1 MQIRRNCPISN
12 SQRADD
18 IAFDFLKREE
28 ATKRIDQSVKKN
40 NNNNNNNNNNKLR
53 ISPEFFLRVPVT

>member
-18 IAFDFLKREE
+18 IAFDFVKREE

-40 NNNNNNNNNNKLR
+40 NNNNNNNKLR

>member
-18 IAFDFLKREE
+18 IAFDFVKREE

-40 NNNNNNNNNNKLR
+40 NNNNKLR

>member
-1 MQIRRNCPISN
+1 MQLRRNCPISN

-18 IAFDFLKREE
+18 IAFDFVKREE
-28 ATKRIDQSVKKN
+28 ATKRIDQSVKKK
-40 NNNNNNNNNNKLR
+40 NNNNNNNKLR

>member
-18 IAFDFLKREE
+18 IAFDFVKREE
-28 ATKRIDQSVKKN
+28 ATKRIDQSVKKK
-40 NNNNNNNNNNKLR
+40 NNNNNNNNKLR

>member
-18 IAFDFLKREE
+18 IAFDFVKREE
-28 ATKRIDQSVKKN
+28 ATKCIDQSVKKK
-40 NNNNNNNNNNKLR
+40 NNNNNNNKLR

>member
-18 IAFDFLKREE
+18 IAFDFVKREE
-28 ATKRIDQSVKKN
+28 ATKRIDQSVKKK
-40 NNNNNNNNNNKLR
+40 NNNNNNNKLR

>member
-12 SQRADD
+12 SQQADD
-18 IAFDFLKREE
+18 IAFDFVKREE
-28 ATKRIDQSVKKN
+28 ATKRIDQSVKKK
-40 NNNNNNNNNNKLR
+40 NNNNNNNNKLR

>member
-18 IAFDFLKREE
+18 IAFDFVKREE
-28 ATKRIDQSVKKN
+28 ATKRIDQSVKKK
-40 NNNNNNNNNNKLR
+40 NNNNKLR

>member
-40 NNNNNNNNNNKLR
+40 NNNNNNNNKLR

>member
-18 IAFDFLKREE
+18 IAFDFVKREE
-28 ATKRIDQSVKKN
+28 ATKRIDQSVKK
-40 NNNNNNNNNNKLR
+40 KQQQQQQQQQT
-53 ISPEFFLRVPVT
+53 SYFT

>member
-40 NNNNNNNNNNKLR
+40 NNNNNNNNNKLR

>member
-18 IAFDFLKREE
+18 IAFDFVKREE
-28 ATKRIDQSVKKN
+28 ATKRIDQSVKK
-40 NNNNNNNNNNKLR
+40 KQQ
-53 ISPEFFLRVPVT
+53 